1 MNKIH
6 SAIHRLHNADL
17 GVLFL
22 RVAVGVVFIHAG
34 YLKLADMTLVITG
47 FGAIGFPAWLAYF
60 VAYCELL
67 GGLAV
72 LLGIFVRYAGVVLAI
87 IMLVAFWKV
96 LGPNGFG
103 LSNNPQLGGGYEYVF
118 VLFFSSLAL
127 VTLGAGK
134 YSLARL
140 LSKF

>member
-1 MNKIH
+1 MHKLM
-6 SAIHRLHNADL
+6 HRLHNADL

-34 YLKLADMTLVITG
+34 YLKLADMTPVITG

-103 LSNNPQLGGGYEYVF
+103 LSNN
-118 VLFFSSLAL
+118 
-127 VTLGAGK
+127 
-134 YSLARL
+134 
-140 LSKF
+140 

>member
-1 MNKIH
+1 MHKLM
-6 SAIHRLHNADL
+6 HRLHNPDL

-34 YLKLADMTLVITG
+34 YLKLADMTPVITG

-60 VAYCELL
+60 VAYCELF

-72 LLGIFVRYAGVVLAI
+72 FLGIFVRYAGVVLAI

-118 VLFFSSLAL
+118 VLFFSVLAL
-127 VTLGAGK
+127 ITQGAGK
-134 YSLARL
+134 YSLAHFLKR
-140 LSKF
+140 